1 MIITLARQFFFAFL
15 GLTVIYLIS
24 RWFAASLRREDLE
37 EEFDEEIKKGDRDA
51 FIEEGMQ
58 RYRKSFRRK
67 ALVLIYVIPL
77 VLYVVVLYLNNF
89 Y

>member
-15 GLTVIYLIS
+15 ALSVIYLIS

-37 EEFDEEIKKGDRDA
+37 EEFDEENLEGDRDA
-51 FIEEGMQ
+51 FVEAGMEK
-58 RYRKSFRRK
+58 YRKSFRRK

-77 VLYVVVLYLNNF
+77 VLYVIILYLNNF

>member
-1 MIITLARQFFFAFL
+1 MIFTLARQFFFAFV

-37 EEFDEEIKKGDRDA
+37 EEFDEEVKEGDRDA
-51 FIEEGMQ
+51 FIEEGME

-77 VLYVVVLYLNNF
+77 VLYVIVLYLINF

>member
-51 FIEEGMQ
+51 FVEEGMQ